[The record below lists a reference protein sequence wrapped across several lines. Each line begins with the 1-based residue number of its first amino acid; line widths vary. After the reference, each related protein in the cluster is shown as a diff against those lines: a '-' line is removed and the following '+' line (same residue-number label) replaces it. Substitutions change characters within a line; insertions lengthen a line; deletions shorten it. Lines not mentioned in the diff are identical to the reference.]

1 MPNTTERLPL
11 LFVGID
17 PGLSGAWA
25 VISQD
30 GTLLGV
36 GNVPVECIIGPD
48 NKSIVSKQTDG
59 RVLYEEISQF
69 EGILVAACVERI
81 VIFPKISK
89 IACVS
94 LGDSAAAAR
103 IACQWAKIPSIYQP
117 TAALWKKDMGLSK
130 PKKKAGEDV
139 PDVTVETDKKKVALA
154 KARELFPQLPTRFRH
169 DKAEALLMAEY
180 ARRRYF
186 LELQSSLETASDV

>member
-1 MPNTTERLPL
+1 MESTPL

-30 GTLLGV
+30 GTLLGI

-59 RVLYEEISQF
+59 GALYEALTQF
-69 EGILVAACVERI
+69 EGILAAACVERI

-103 IACQWAKIPSIYQP
+103 IACQWAKISTIYQP

-130 PKKKAGEDV
+130 AKAKKNEE
-139 PDVTVETDKKKVALA
+139 VETSSDEPVDKKKVALA
-154 KARELFPQLPTRFRH
+154 KARELFPNLPTRFRH

-186 LELQSSLETASDV
+186 QELSASVTDSDV